1 MKKER
6 LGILVLIILYS
17 VGLTAMF
24 IPGLRSHVLPLS
36 AYTLLISFLVLLNAY
51 RWKNEVL
58 LASALVFTIGF
69 SVEWIGVHTSML
81 FGTYWYGAN
90 LGPKLLHVPLI
101 IGVNWAMLSALTS
114 AIGSKIFKQLAFQ
127 VLGSALLMTAMDW
140 LMEPVAV
147 SSDFWHWK
155 NGIIPVYNFVC
166 WFLVSLV
173 TNWIFIK
180 IGKPKVNNTSVALF
194 ILLVLFFTIQL
205 LL

>member
-1 MKKER
+1 
-6 LGILVLIILYS
+6 
-17 VGLTAMF
+17 
-24 IPGLRSHVLPLS
+24 
-36 AYTLLISFLVLLNAY
+36 
-51 RWKNEVL
+51 
-58 LASALVFTIGF
+58 
-69 SVEWIGVHTSML
+69 
-81 FGTYWYGAN
+81 
-90 LGPKLLHVPLI
+90 
-101 IGVNWAMLSALTS
+101 MLSALTS
-114 AIGSKIFKQLAFQ
+114 AIGSKIFKQLVFQ

>member
-1 MKKER
+1 
-6 LGILVLIILYS
+6 
-17 VGLTAMF
+17 
-24 IPGLRSHVLPLS
+24 
-36 AYTLLISFLVLLNAY
+36 VLLNAY
-51 RWKNEVL
+51 RWKNDVL
-58 LASALVFTIGF
+58 LASALVFVIGF
-69 SVEWIGVHTSML
+69 AVEWIGVHTSLL
-81 FGTYWYGAN
+81 FGIYWYGAN
-90 LGPKLLHVPLI
+90 LGPKLLNVPLI

-114 AIGSKIFKQLAFQ
+114 AIGSKLFKQLTLQ
-127 VLGSALLMTAMDW
+127 VVGSALLMTGMDW

-147 SSDFWHWK
+147 KSDFWHWK

-180 IGKPKVNNTSVALF
+180 IGKPKLNNTSVALF